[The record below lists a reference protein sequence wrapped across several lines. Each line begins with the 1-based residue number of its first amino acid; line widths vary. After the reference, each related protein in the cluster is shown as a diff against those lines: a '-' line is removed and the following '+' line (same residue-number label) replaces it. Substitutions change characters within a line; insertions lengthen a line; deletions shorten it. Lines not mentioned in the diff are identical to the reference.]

1 MQSLFPPEPAG
12 SRSMVLATVLPE
24 TSSKLFLMPAQIKPN
39 LLRQQKRKQ
48 RRQLS
53 ASQQAKHAQQL
64 AEQLLSHPAFI
75 DSQCIAAY
83 LSNDGEIDPVYI
95 IKQAWKL
102 GKQVYLP
109 VLSAHENSLL
119 FAPFE
124 KNSSMCRNQFG
135 IDEPDCLPEHWLKAE
150 HMDLILL
157 PLVAFDEQGNRMG
170 MGGGFYD
177 RSLANIRQQKKST
190 QLIGL
195 AHEIQKVTQLE
206 VQRWDI
212 PLHAIATENDFYKT

>member
-1 MQSLFPPEPAG
+1 
-12 SRSMVLATVLPE
+12 VLATVLPE
-24 TSSKLFLMPAQIKPN
+24 TSSTTFLMSTQTKAN
-39 LLRQQKRKQ
+39 LLRQKKREQ
-48 RRQLS
+48 RRQLN
-53 ASQQAKHAQQL
+53 ASKQAKHAQQL
-64 AEQLLSHPAFI
+64 AERLLRHPTFI
-75 DSQCIAAY
+75 DSQHIAAY
-83 LSNDGEIDPVYI
+83 LSNDGEIDPVHI
-95 IKQAWKL
+95 IEQAWKL

-124 KNSSMCRNQFG
+124 KGNPMCRNQFG
-135 IDEPDCLPEHWLKAE
+135 IDEPDCLPEHWLTAQ

-177 RSLANIRQQKKST
+177 RSLADIRQQEKPT

-195 AHEIQKVTQLE
+195 AHEIQKTDSLD
-206 VQRWDI
+206 VQSWDV
-212 PLHAIATENDFYKT
+212 PLDAVATDTVLYEFR

>member
-1 MQSLFPPEPAG
+1 MS
-12 SRSMVLATVLPE
+12 
-24 TSSKLFLMPAQIKPN
+24 AQKKPHP
-39 LLRQQKRKQ
+39 LRRQKREQ

-53 ASQQAKHAQQL
+53 DSDQAQH
-64 AEQLLSHPAFI
+64 AEQLSQQILQQPAFI
-75 DSQCIAAY
+75 NNQHIAAY
-83 LSNDGEIDPVYI
+83 LANDGEINPQPI
-95 IKQAWKL
+95 IEQAWNL

-119 FAPFE
+119 FALYE
-124 KNSSMCRNQFG
+124 KNSPMCRNQFG

-157 PLVAFDEQGNRMG
+157 PLVAFDDQGNRMG

-177 RSLANIRQQKKST
+177 RSLENIREQEKPT

-195 AHEIQKVTQLE
+195 AHEVQKTDQLE
-206 VQRWDI
+206 VQSWDI
-212 PLHAIATENDFYKT
+212 PLHAIATESNFYKT